1 MITGGARSG
10 KSRFA
15 EQLLRRYRRVTYL
28 ATGVAADDE
37 MALRI
42 EQHRSRRDPAWA
54 TIEEPRAILP
64 RLEAE
69 AAGSDAILVD
79 CITIWLA
86 NLLEG
91 RSDSEIL
98 LEVDRLGEYLAK
110 PPTRIVC
117 VTNEVGAGIVPMTPL
132 GRRFRDLAGV
142 ANQQLARAS
151 HAVYW
156 LVSGIPVRVK

>member
-1 MITGGARSG
+1 LITGGARSG

-15 EQLLRRYRRVTYL
+15 EQLLGRYGRVTYL

-42 EQHRSRRDPAWA
+42 EQHRSRRNPAWT

-64 RLEAE
+64 RLEVE
-69 AAGSDAILVD
+69 AARADAILLD

-86 NLLEG
+86 NLLED
-91 RSDSEIL
+91 RSDNDIL
-98 LEVDRLGEYLAK
+98 ADVDRLGEYLAK

-142 ANQQLARAS
+142 ANQRLAGAS

-156 LVSGIPVRVK
+156 LVSSISVRVK